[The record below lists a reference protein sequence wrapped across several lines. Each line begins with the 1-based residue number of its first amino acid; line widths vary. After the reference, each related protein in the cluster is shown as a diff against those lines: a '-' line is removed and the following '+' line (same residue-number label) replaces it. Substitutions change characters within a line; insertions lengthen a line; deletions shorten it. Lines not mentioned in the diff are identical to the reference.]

1 MPQVSCV
8 DLGHDLYLIDAY
20 LTEEPHRLAC
30 YLFDTPERVLI
41 DCGPSHSIGHL
52 FDALDHLGVDSV
64 ATLAVTHI
72 HLDHAGGAGHF
83 AAHFPAAR
91 VAVHSRGLPH
101 LADPA
106 RLTASATRAFGEQI
120 MRDHWGPV
128 DPVDPSRLQ
137 ALEEGSRIALGG
149 GRSLEVMYTPGH
161 ARHHV
166 VFFEDETGACLI
178 GDEAGVAFPHSHAV
192 QPATPAP
199 DFDAAATV
207 EQLQRIAAR
216 HPALLGFA
224 HFGPHPHP
232 EAALAQAEERVR
244 AWAAWV
250 EQASPDADLVGSF
263 RDWVLAAHRAQG
275 MPEDEIA
282 LYDRHTFWP
291 TQVEGLRRWLDRRE
305 PAA

>member
-1 MPQVSCV
+1 MPAVSYA
-8 DLGHDLYLIDAY
+8 DLGHGLYLIDGY
-20 LTEEPHRLAC
+20 LTDEPHRLAC

-52 FDALDHLGVDSV
+52 FAALEHLGIDDV

-83 AAHFPAAR
+83 AARFPRAR
-91 VAVHSRGLPH
+91 IAVHSLGAPH

-106 RLTASATRAFGEQI
+106 RLIASATRSFGEQI

-128 DPVDPSRLQ
+128 DPVEAQRLL
-137 ALEEGSRIALGG
+137 ALDEGSRLGLG
-149 GRSLEVMYTPGH
+149 AGRSLEVMYTPGH

-166 VFFEDETGACLI
+166 VFFEGDTGACLI

-207 EQLQRIAAR
+207 EQLRRIAVR
-216 HPALLGFA
+216 RPALLGFA
-224 HFGPHPHP
+224 HFGPHPDP
-232 EAALAQAEERVR
+232 QAALAEAEHRVLE
-244 AWAAWV
+244 WV
-250 EQASPDADLVGSF
+250 ARLEHPSDDADPVVAF
-263 RDWVLAAHRAQG
+263 RHWVLEGHRARG
-275 MPEDEIA
+275 VPEDEVA
-282 LYDRHTFWP
+282 RYDRHTLWP
-291 TQVEGLRRWLDRRE
+291 TQVDGVLRWLARR
-305 PAA
+305 